1 MILIQNYTLAIFAF
15 IVCMICWVFAK
26 PLFVKYSVSRAPVS
40 MDGIKLTAG
49 LNMLP
54 DGLGLGGKTLK
65 KQKTG
70 RIFWFLV

>member
-1 MILIQNYTLAIFAF
+1 
-15 IVCMICWVFAK
+15 
-26 PLFVKYSVSRAPVS
+26 